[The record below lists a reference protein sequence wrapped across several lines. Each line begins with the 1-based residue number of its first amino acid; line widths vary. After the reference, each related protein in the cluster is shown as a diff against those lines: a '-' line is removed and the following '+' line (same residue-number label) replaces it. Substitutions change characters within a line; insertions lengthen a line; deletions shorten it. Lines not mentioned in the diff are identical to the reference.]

1 MIKIIAIGKK
11 TDYDLHINKY
21 LNRLNKNFETKL
33 DLIQYS
39 SKANNE
45 ARNIE
50 SAEIIKKIKPSD
62 FVILLDER
70 GKELN
75 NTELCNKITNNR
87 NVIFIIGGPYG
98 VNDELRKRANF
109 VWSIS
114 SLIVPY
120 EFARLLLVEQIYR
133 SQEIFLNHP
142 YHHI

>member
-109 VWSIS
+109 V
-114 SLIVPY
+114 
-120 EFARLLLVEQIYR
+120 
-133 SQEIFLNHP
+133 
-142 YHHI
+142 

>member
-1 MIKIIAIGKK
+1 MIKVVAIGKK

-21 LNRLNKNFETKL
+21 LIRLNKNFETKL

-39 SKANNE
+39 SKSNNE
-45 ARNIE
+45 ARNLE
-50 SAEIIKKIKPSD
+50 SNEILKKLKPSD

-70 GKELN
+70 GKGLN
-75 NTELCNKITNNR
+75 NIELCNKITNNR
-87 NVIFIIGGPYG
+87 NVVFIIGGPYG
-98 VNDELRKRANF
+98 VNDELRNRANF
-109 VWSIS
+109 IWSIS

-120 EFARLLLVEQIYR
+120 EFARLLLIEQIYR